1 MIKKL
6 RIKFI
11 SINMTIVT
19 VMICIIMAMMYFFTR
34 ADFENQSISMMKN
47 IAVSPVKPDISLN
60 DKEQVHLPYFTFKL
74 GNNGEKITVCGGYYD
89 LSNEKLL
96 DDLVSITNMENKRTG
111 VLKDYQLRYC
121 VVDTNTGKYVVFAD
135 MTSELTTLHNLMK
148 TSLIISIFAFI
159 IFLVIFIYLSKWV
172 VSPVEKAFKDQ
183 QQFIADASHE
193 LKTPLTV
200 IMTNAQMINEISKG
214 SSISG
219 ILAERILKVSNQ
231 MKNLVEEMLELARS
245 ENVNSREI
253 LSMVDLSNIVKNA
266 ALPFEALFF
275 EKGLILEMDIEDNIK
290 VKGDENSL
298 RHLVE
303 ILIDNASKYSILGG
317 ETNVILK
324 NHGKNHCLLEISN
337 DGEPI
342 EKEKLEHLFKR
353 FYRTDESR
361 NDNDSYG
368 LGLAIAKNIVTKH
381 KGKIWIESINGVNS
395 CKVIL

>member
-6 RIKFI
+6 RIKFVA
-11 SINMTIVT
+11 INMTIVT
-19 VMICIIMAMMYFFTR
+19 IMILVIMGMMYFFTR
-34 ADFENQSISMMKN
+34 ADFENQSLSMMKN

-60 DKEQVHLPYFTFKL
+60 DKGQVHLPYFTFKL
-74 GNNGEKITVCGGYYD
+74 GSNGEKITVQGGYYD

-111 VLKDYQLRYC
+111 VLKDYKLRYC
-121 VVDTNTGKYVVFAD
+121 VVDTSGGKYVVFAD

-219 ILAERILKVSNQ
+219 IFAERILKVSNQ

-266 ALPFEALFF
+266 ALPFEVLFF
-275 EKGLILEMDIEDNIK
+275 EKGLILEMDVEDNIK

-303 ILIDNASKYSILGG
+303 ILIDNASKYSIDDG
-317 ETNVILK
+317 TTKISLK
-324 NHGKNHCLLEISN
+324 NHGRHHYLLEVSN
-337 DGEPI
+337 DGNPI
-342 EKEKLEHLFKR
+342 DKDKLNNLFKR

-361 NDNDSYG
+361 NDSDSYG

-381 KGKIWIESINGVNS
+381 KGKIWMESTNGKNI